1 MARQV
6 FHALNM
12 RYKGQPTLSVTID
25 GAAKVSSQQMP
36 SHSIM
41 KNRRMELPAGIVGY
55 VPQIQSTFTGA
66 FTTEFEGVPEAQYV
80 QQKLFHF
87 FEVQFDGT
95 VKLEIYSDEVLQVL
109 NNSGETSITLTVR
122 DSKKQDTRRVYF
134 PPLTYGW
141 VPQLKHVVN
150 SAQDGQVYKS
160 VLRSL
165 PSRFSRGEKEHS
177 EIQVTHQGDVSL
189 DVFLDGKILDTYGFN
204 ADSYDKNAFITEK
217 EYLPAGCVG
226 NVLQWIQKDGTGEVA
241 MFETNTTLTDRD
253 QPQQEV

>member
-25 GAAKVSSQQMP
+25 GTAKVSSQQMP

-41 KNRRMELPAGIVGY
+41 RNRRMELPAGIVGY

-66 FTTEFEGVPEAQYV
+66 FTTEFEGAPEAQYV
-80 QQKLFHF
+80 QQQLFHF

-109 NNSGETSITLTVR
+109 NNSGETNITLTVR

-217 EYLPAGCVG
+217 EYLPAGCTG

>member
-1 MARQV
+1 M
-6 FHALNM
+6 
-12 RYKGQPTLSVTID
+12 
-25 GAAKVSSQQMP
+25 
-36 SHSIM
+36 
-41 KNRRMELPAGIVGY
+41 
-55 VPQIQSTFTGA
+55 
-66 FTTEFEGVPEAQYV
+66 
-80 QQKLFHF
+80 FHF

-95 VKLEIYSDEVLQVL
+95 VNLEIYSDEVLQVL
-109 NNSGETSITLTVR
+109 NNSGETNITLTVR

-134 PPLTYGW
+134 PALTYGW

-160 VLRSL
+160 TLRSL

-177 EIQVTHQGDVSL
+177 EIQVTHQGDVTI
-189 DVFLDGKILDTYGFN
+189 DVFLDGKILDTYSFD
-204 ADSYDKNAFITEK
+204 ADPYDNDAFITEK
-217 EYLPAGCVG
+217 EYLPAGCTG

>member
-1 MARQV
+1 MPRQV

-12 RYKGQPTLSVTID
+12 RYKGQPTLSVTVD
-25 GAAKVSSQQMP
+25 GTAKVTSQQMP
-36 SHSIM
+36 SHSVM
-41 KNRRMELPAGIVGY
+41 KNRRMELPAGIIGY

-66 FTTEFEGVPEAQYV
+66 LTTEFEPTPEAQYV
-80 QQKLFHF
+80 QQQLFHF

-95 VKLEIYSDEVLQVL
+95 IKLEIYSDEVLQVL
-109 NNSGETSITLTVR
+109 NNSGETNITLTVR

-150 SAQDGQVYKS
+150 SASDGQVYKS

-177 EIQVTHQGDVSL
+177 EIQVTHQGDVTL

>member
-1 MARQV
+1 MFFNTLSLIVETHQNMIKIRV
-6 FHALNM
+6 FHFYTGIEPFSKT
-12 RYKGQPTLSVTID
+12 YKGLENIKNELKLDNVTLYNDV
-25 GAAKVSSQQMP
+25 AENV
-36 SHSIM
+36 
-41 KNRRMELPAGIVGY
+41 LPNLKKEYDIALTSPPY
-55 VPQIQSTFTGA
+55 
-66 FTTEFEGVPEAQYV
+66 YN
-80 QQKLFHF
+80 
-87 FEVQFDGT
+87 
-95 VKLEIYSDEVLQVL
+95 LEIYSDEILQVL
-109 NNSGETSITLTVR
+109 NNSGETNITLTVR

-160 VLRSL
+160 TLRSL

-177 EIQVTHQGDVSL
+177 EIQVTHQGDVSV
-189 DVFLDGKILDTYGFN
+189 DVFLDGKILDTYGFD
-204 ADSYDKNAFITEK
+204 ADRYDKNAFITEK

>member
-1 MARQV
+1 MPRQV

-25 GAAKVSSQQMP
+25 GTAKVTSQQMP
-36 SHSIM
+36 SHSVM
-41 KNRRMELPAGIVGY
+41 RNRRMELPAGVVGY

-66 FTTEFEGVPEAQYV
+66 LTTEFEPTPEAQYV
-80 QQKLFHF
+80 QQQLFHF

-109 NNSGETSITLTVR
+109 NNSGETNITLTVR

-177 EIQVTHQGDVSL
+177 EIQVTHQGDVTL

>member
-87 FEVQFDGT
+87 F
-95 VKLEIYSDEVLQVL
+95 
-109 NNSGETSITLTVR
+109 
-122 DSKKQDTRRVYF
+122 
-134 PPLTYGW
+134 
-141 VPQLKHVVN
+141 
-150 SAQDGQVYKS
+150 
-160 VLRSL
+160 
-165 PSRFSRGEKEHS
+165 
-177 EIQVTHQGDVSL
+177 
-189 DVFLDGKILDTYGFN
+189 
-204 ADSYDKNAFITEK
+204 
-217 EYLPAGCVG
+217 
-226 NVLQWIQKDGTGEVA
+226 
-241 MFETNTTLTDRD
+241 
-253 QPQQEV
+253 

>member
-25 GAAKVSSQQMP
+25 GTAKVTSQQMP
-36 SHSIM
+36 SHSVM
-41 KNRRMELPAGIVGY
+41 KNRRMELPAGVVGY

-66 FTTEFEGVPEAQYV
+66 LTTEFEPTSEAQYV
-80 QQKLFHF
+80 QQQLFHF

-109 NNSGETSITLTVR
+109 NNSGETNITLTVR

-217 EYLPAGCVG
+217 EYLPAGCTG

>member
-1 MARQV
+1 MPRQV

-12 RYKGQPTLSVTID
+12 RYRGQPTLSVTID
-25 GAAKVSSQQMP
+25 GTAKVSSQQMP
-36 SHSIM
+36 SHSVM
-41 KNRRMELPAGIVGY
+41 RNRRMELPAGVVGY
-55 VPQIQSTFTGA
+55 VPQIQSTFTEA
-66 FTTEFEGVPEAQYV
+66 LTTEFEPTPEGQYAQ
-80 QQKLFHF
+80 QQLFHF

-95 VKLEIYSDEVLQVL
+95 VKLEIYSDEILQVV
-109 NNSGETSITLTVR
+109 NNSGETNITLTVR
-122 DSKKQDTRRVYF
+122 DSKKQDTRRVYY

-160 VLRSL
+160 MLRSL

-177 EIQVTHQGDVSL
+177 EIQVTHQGDVTL
-189 DVFLDGKILDTYGFN
+189 DVFLDGKILDTYGFD
-204 ADSYDKNAFITEK
+204 ADRYDKNAFITEK

>member
-1 MARQV
+1 MPRQV

-25 GAAKVSSQQMP
+25 GTAKVPSQQMP
-36 SHSIM
+36 SHSVM
-41 KNRRMELPAGIVGY
+41 RNRRMELPAGVVGY
-55 VPQIQSTFTGA
+55 VPQIQSTFTEA
-66 FTTEFEGVPEAQYV
+66 LTTEFEPTPEGQYAQ
-80 QQKLFHF
+80 QQLFHF

-95 VKLEIYSDEVLQVL
+95 VKLEIYSDEILQVV
-109 NNSGETSITLTVR
+109 NNSGETNITLTVR
-122 DSKKQDTRRVYF
+122 DSKKQDTRRVYY

-160 VLRSL
+160 MLRSL

-177 EIQVTHQGDVSL
+177 EIQVTHQGDVTI
-189 DVFLDGKILDTYGFN
+189 DVFLDGKILDTYGFD
-204 ADSYDKNAFITEK
+204 ADRYDKNAFITEK

-253 QPQQEV
+253 QPQTEV

>member
-1 MARQV
+1 MPRQV

-25 GAAKVSSQQMP
+25 GVAKVSSQQMP
-36 SHSIM
+36 SHSVM
-41 KNRRMELPAGIVGY
+41 RNRRMELPAGVVGY
-55 VPQIQSTFTGA
+55 VPQIQSTFTEA
-66 FTTEFEGVPEAQYV
+66 LTTEFEPTPEGQYAQ
-80 QQKLFHF
+80 QQLFHF

-95 VKLEIYSDEVLQVL
+95 VELEIYSDEIRQVP

-122 DSKKQDTRRVYF
+122 DSKKQDTRRIYY

-160 VLRSL
+160 ALRSL

-177 EIQVTHQGDVSL
+177 EIQVTHQGDVTI
-189 DVFLDGKILDTYGFN
+189 DVFLDGKILDTYGFD
-204 ADSYDKNAFITEK
+204 ADRYDKNAFITEK
-217 EYLPAGCVG
+217 EYLPAGCTG
-226 NVLQWIQKDGTGEVA
+226 NILQWIQKDGTGEVA

>member
-1 MARQV
+1 MPRQV

-12 RYKGQPTLSVTID
+12 RYKGQPTLSVTI
-25 GAAKVSSQQMP
+25 AATAKVSSQQMP
-36 SHSIM
+36 SHSVM
-41 KNRRMELPAGIVGY
+41 KNRRMELPAGVVGY

-66 FTTEFEGVPEAQYV
+66 LTTEFEPTPEGQYAQ
-80 QQKLFHF
+80 QQLFHF

-95 VKLEIYSDEVLQVL
+95 VELEIYSDEVRQVP

-122 DSKKQDTRRVYF
+122 DSKKQDTRRIYF
-134 PPLTYGW
+134 PALTYGW

-160 VLRSL
+160 MLRSL

-177 EIQVTHQGDVSL
+177 EIQVTHQGDVTL
-189 DVFLDGKILDTYGFN
+189 DVFLDGKIMDTYSFD

>member
-1 MARQV
+1 MPRQV

-25 GAAKVSSQQMP
+25 GTAKVSSQQMP
-36 SHSIM
+36 SHSVM
-41 KNRRMELPAGIVGY
+41 KNRRMELPAGVVGY

-66 FTTEFEGVPEAQYV
+66 LTTEFEPTPEGQYAQ
-80 QQKLFHF
+80 QQLFHF

-109 NNSGETSITLTVR
+109 NNSGETNITLTVR

-160 VLRSL
+160 MLRSL

-177 EIQVTHQGDVSL
+177 EIQVTHQGDVTL
-189 DVFLDGKILDTYGFN
+189 DVFLDGKIMDTYSFD

-253 QPQQEV
+253 QPQLEG

>member
-1 MARQV
+1 MPRQV

-25 GAAKVSSQQMP
+25 GTSKVSSQQMP
-36 SHSIM
+36 SHSVM
-41 KNRRMELPAGIVGY
+41 RNRRMELPAGVVGY

-66 FTTEFEGVPEAQYV
+66 LTTEFEGAPEAQYV
-80 QQKLFHF
+80 QQQLFHF

-109 NNSGETSITLTVR
+109 NNSGETNITLTVR

-177 EIQVTHQGDVSL
+177 EIQVTHQGDVTL